1 MTPEQKQKLALID
14 RVRALTE
21 EADRLPRSPASF
33 ARWEEIDD
41 ELLQLFREIA
51 SLSSGSHPYWF
62 DEPDDKED
70 QGQ

>member
-1 MTPEQKQKLALID
+1 MTPRQKEKLALID

-33 ARWEEIDD
+33 ARWEEIDS

-51 SLSSGSHPYWF
+51 ALSSGPRPYWF
-62 DEPDDKED
+62 DEPGDPAD
-70 QGQ
+70 QE